1 MNKLLLST
9 VLLVTAVLIAQ
20 PKRYTKGAENGYT
33 WLSLE
38 NPGVVYSDAKY
49 NYLSGMLEKYRTL
62 NEKFPEVERIDC
74 RDDVNILLENGM
86 SDKLSLDDMVDA
98 IDKFYG
104 KSDNLVI
111 PIVFAY
117 CYSIKEIA
125 GLSKDE
131 LNNYRN
137 ELLKFCEDNN

>member
-9 VLLVTAVLIAQ
+9 VLLVTTVLIAQ

-98 IDKFYG
+98 IDKFYD

-137 ELLKFCEDNN
+137 ELLEFCEDNN